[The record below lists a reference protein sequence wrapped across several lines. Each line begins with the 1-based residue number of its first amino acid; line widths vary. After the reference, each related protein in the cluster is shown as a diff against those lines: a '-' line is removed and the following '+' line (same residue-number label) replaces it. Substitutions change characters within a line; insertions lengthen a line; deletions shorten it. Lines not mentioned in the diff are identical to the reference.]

1 MENSKTTPH
10 KEGNNGGMLAKV
22 KKTFASQ
29 QFVAGLALVIVYL
42 LFFMMSPAFRT
53 ANTLTSIFDSAYYIG
68 FLAIGVTFVIATGG
82 IDLSLGTGMICA
94 ALTGGMVYQA
104 GAPIWVALLVILAV
118 GILLGVVNGFLIAK
132 LGIPPFIATLGT
144 QMVTR
149 GLGSIITNVQ
159 TMNYPL
165 RSAPD
170 GWYKSIFKTEGNF
183 PMGIVLMLLIAVLM
197 AVILNKTKN
206 GRYILSI
213 GSNEEASRLS
223 GINTVKWKWSS
234 YIICGVFIGLAG
246 IAYAAT
252 YTSILPGEGMGME
265 TDAIAGVI
273 IGGTSM
279 AGGVASV
286 AGTLVGVF
294 IMAVL
299 KTGLPFIG
307 LQPHYQ
313 MFITG
318 TVIIIAVL
326 IDVMKQNKRTH

>member
-29 QFVAGLALVIVYL
+29 QFVAGLVLVIVYL

>member
-144 QMVTR
+144 QMMTR

>member
-1 MENSKTTPH
+1 MRNVELANPKKNSTFK
-10 KEGNNGGMLAKV
+10 NLAS
-22 KKTFASQ
+22 SQ

-42 LFFMMSPAFRT
+42 IFYFMSDSFQSV
-53 ANTLTSIFDSAYYIG
+53 NTLTSIFDSAYYIG

-82 IDLSLGTGMICA
+82 IDLSLGTGMIAA
-94 ALTGGMVYQA
+94 ALTGGMLYQTL
-104 GAPIWVALLVILAV
+104 GLPVWVALLGTLIF
-118 GILLGVVNGFLIAK
+118 GILLGVLNGFLIAK
-132 LGIPPFIATLGT
+132 LNLPPFIATLGT

-159 TMNYPL
+159 TINYPL
-165 RSAPD
+165 RNSPE
-170 GWYKSIFKTEGNF
+170 GYYKSLFKTANNF
-183 PMGIVLMLLIAVLM
+183 PTGIILLIIFAVLM
-197 AVILNKTKN
+197 SIVLNHTSN

-213 GSNEEASRLS
+213 GSNEEAARLS
-223 GINTVKWKWSS
+223 GINTVKWKWSA
-234 YIICGVFIGLAG
+234 YIISGFFIGLAG

-279 AGGVASV
+279 SGGIASIT
-286 AGTLVGVF
+286 GTMIGVF

-313 MFITG
+313 TFITG
-318 TVIIIAVL
+318 IVIIVAVL
-326 IDVMKQNKRTH
+326 VDVIKQKKKRV

>member
-1 MENSKTTPH
+1 
-10 KEGNNGGMLAKV
+10 
-22 KKTFASQ
+22 
-29 QFVAGLALVIVYL
+29 
-42 LFFMMSPAFRT
+42 MSDSFQSV
-53 ANTLTSIFDSAYYIG
+53 NTLTSIFDSAYYIG

-82 IDLSLGTGMICA
+82 IDLSLGTGMIAA
-94 ALTGGMVYQA
+94 ALTGGMLYQTL
-104 GAPIWVALLVILAV
+104 GLPVWVALLGTLIF
-118 GILLGVVNGFLIAK
+118 GILLGVLNGFLIAK
-132 LGIPPFIATLGT
+132 LNLPPFIATLGT

-159 TMNYPL
+159 TINYPL
-165 RSAPD
+165 RNSPE
-170 GWYKSIFKTEGNF
+170 GYYKSLFKTANNF
-183 PMGIVLMLLIAVLM
+183 PTGIILLIIFAVLM
-197 AVILNKTKN
+197 SIVLNHTSN

-213 GSNEEASRLS
+213 GSNEEAARLS
-223 GINTVKWKWSS
+223 GINTVKWKWSA
-234 YIICGVFIGLAG
+234 YIISGFFIGLAG

-279 AGGVASV
+279 SGGIASIT
-286 AGTLVGVF
+286 GTMIGVF

-313 MFITG
+313 TFITG
-318 TVIIIAVL
+318 IVIIVAVL
-326 IDVMKQNKRTH
+326 VDVIKQKKKRV

>member
-1 MENSKTTPH
+1 MSNVELTNPKKNSTFK
-10 KEGNNGGMLAKV
+10 NLAS
-22 KKTFASQ
+22 SQ

-42 LFFMMSPAFRT
+42 IFYFMSDSFQSV
-53 ANTLTSIFDSAYYIG
+53 NTLTSIFDSAYYIG

-82 IDLSLGTGMICA
+82 IDLSLGTGMIAA
-94 ALTGGMVYQA
+94 ALTGGMLYQTL
-104 GAPIWVALLVILAV
+104 GLPVWVALLGTLIF
-118 GILLGVVNGFLIAK
+118 GILLGVLNGFLIAK
-132 LGIPPFIATLGT
+132 LNLPPFIATLGT

-159 TMNYPL
+159 TINYPL
-165 RSAPD
+165 RNSPE
-170 GWYKSIFKTEGNF
+170 GYYKSLFKTANNF
-183 PMGIVLMLLIAVLM
+183 PTGIILLIIFAVLM
-197 AVILNKTKN
+197 SIVLNHTSN

-213 GSNEEASRLS
+213 GSNEEAARLS
-223 GINTVKWKWSS
+223 GINTVKWKWSA
-234 YIICGVFIGLAG
+234 YIISGFFIGLAG

-279 AGGVASV
+279 SGGIASIT
-286 AGTLVGVF
+286 GTMIGVF

-313 MFITG
+313 TFITG
-318 TVIIIAVL
+318 IVIIVAVL
-326 IDVMKQNKRTH
+326 VDVIKQKKKRV